1 MSVDRQQVDQ
11 QVQRVLDQVR
21 QRIVE
26 QASGSLQSLG
36 AMEKLISSEL
46 NQCKPRILQAWC
58 NQAQDDSARPLCP
71 HCRGPMRHKGS
82 QPRTLLCEAGQIDV
96 ARTRWWCDA
105 CKASFFPCGQHDDGS
120 ELLGDAARGPGGG
133 GGGGG
138 AAV

>member
-1 MSVDRQQVDQ
+1 MDRQQVDQ
-11 QVQRVLDQVR
+11 QVQKIFDQVR

-26 QASGSLQSLG
+26 EASPSLQSLG

-46 NQCKPRILQAWC
+46 NQCKPQILQVWC
-58 NQAQDDSARPLCP
+58 DQAQDDSARPLCP

-82 QPRTLLCEAGQIDV
+82 QSRTLLCEAGQVDV

-105 CKASFFPCGQHDDGS
+105 CKASFFPSGQHHERG
-120 ELLGDAARGPGGG
+120 ELSGDAARGPGGG